1 MNCTHLDDALAD
13 ANRFVVRDDV
23 GFGVGCGALLLLSL
37 ALLVAG
43 ERFARPL
50 AAGVG
55 GVAGAVVAFAL
66 TRQMDECLARLA
78 VAGGAGVVCA
88 LVALCLFR
96 AGVFAV
102 GAAACGTL
110 GHFVYEAVPLDRAAP
125 PFVFL
130 GRSAYYYAVVGGAA
144 LVGAVVSQC
153 QRRDF
158 LRLASAMLGGGGLAT
173 ASHLVVDRA
182 GGALPAV
189 ALLTIALGAATVGVL
204 VQARLARR
212 RKARR
217 RAPAEGGA

>member
-1 MNCTHLDDALAD
+1 MNCTYLDDALTD
-13 ANRFVVRDDV
+13 VNRFVVHDDV
-23 GFGVGCGALLLLSL
+23 GFGVGCGALLLVSL

-55 GVAGAVVAFAL
+55 GAAGAVLAFAL
-66 TRQMDECLARLA
+66 TRQMDECLARLV
-78 VAGGAGVVCA
+78 VAGGAGVVSA

-96 AGVFAV
+96 AGIFAV

-110 GHFVYEAVPLDRAAP
+110 GHFVYEAVPLDRVSP
-125 PFVFL
+125 PFVVL

-158 LRLASAMLGGGGLAT
+158 MRLASAMLGGGGLAT
-173 ASHLVVDRA
+173 ASHLVSDRA
-182 GGALPAV
+182 SGGALPAV
-189 ALLTIALGAATVGVL
+189 ALLTIALGAAVVGVL

-212 RKARR
+212 RAARR
-217 RAPAEGGA
+217 RTPGRA